1 MEDFD
6 GTNDCPKGVGGGGG
20 VIDWRHRRRRCRLI
34 YRRPRSILFLRR
46 PAEVKKKR
54 KSEPPTYFF
63 DAPEINNNS
72 YSNNRNSNDGAFFIS
87 IAGRNV
93 FFLLSISES
102 TSRTAIGLLPSF
114 PGFVLGF
121 NGARGFIFVD
131 VLPEPALYY
140 GIGSSGAWYSEI
152 FAVVL
157 VGSIRFFFGQR
168 IRQ

>member
-1 MEDFD
+1 MF
-6 GTNDCPKGVGGGGG
+6 
-20 VIDWRHRRRRCRLI
+20 
-34 YRRPRSILFLRR
+34 
-46 PAEVKKKR
+46 
-54 KSEPPTYFF
+54 
-63 DAPEINNNS
+63 
-72 YSNNRNSNDGAFFIS
+72 
-87 IAGRNV
+87 

-157 VGSIRFFFGQR
+157 VGSIRFFLDNGFVNESSRSAVGL
-168 IRQ
+168 